1 MLLIRSL
8 LGGTFVVVFTVVGEW
23 LRPKS
28 FGGLFAA
35 APSVALASL
44 AITLIATGESAL
56 WHSAAGMVVGAV
68 AMTAACVVAID
79 AVKRF
84 RAVDGALAAI
94 AVWCLVAG
102 GLWAVVLR

>member
-1 MLLIRSL
+1 MLLVRSL
-8 LGGTFVVVFTVVGEW
+8 LGGTFVVVFTLVGEW

-44 AITLIATGESAL
+44 AITLITTGESSL
-56 WHSAAGMVVGAV
+56 WHSAAGMVAGAV

-84 RAVDGALAAI
+84 RALHGALAAI
-94 AVWCLVAG
+94 AVWCLVAC
-102 GLWAVVLR
+102 GLSAVVLR